1 MVKKKEKTNTLIK
14 RKGIALWMQGRG
26 IKRISPLAF
35 PELERYIKNCLEDIA
50 PVLAEELAIN
60 GRNILKKED
69 IAGVLEKIKS
79 QNRNVY
85 PEI

>member
-1 MVKKKEKTNTLIK
+1 MVKTKEKTNTLIK
-14 RKGIALWMQGRG
+14 RSGMPLWMQERG

-35 PELERYIKNCLEDIA
+35 PEFEGYIKNCLENIA
-50 PVLAEELAIN
+50 PILAEELAIN
-60 GRNILKKED
+60 GRNTLKKED
-69 IAGVLEKIKS
+69 MIVVLEKIKN